1 MPFAEKYAFP
11 IDARIGTSIP
21 RTNDFKELF
30 YVRWGQISFNV
41 FWGFDLNIKVVLNRR
56 MKKSEISLEDAE
68 AGIGNELY
76 WAIPNDFG
84 TTMEAINNGK
94 PLLDIAPKAR
104 ITKNIFGLASSLS
117 TSKEEKPKKKWS
129 FFKR

>member
-1 MPFAEKYAFP
+1 
-11 IDARIGTSIP
+11 
-21 RTNDFKELF
+21 
-30 YVRWGQISFNV
+30 
-41 FWGFDLNIKVVLNRR
+41 

-104 ITKNIFGLASSLS
+104 VTKNIFNLANSLS
-117 TSKEEKPKKKWS
+117 VPKDEKPKKKWS
-129 FFKR
+129 LFKK